1 MRLNT
6 LLSIAILMTAV
17 AAEGVAQT
25 LPVQQAITDPKQIAA
40 KPNAQVEPR
49 SLTIEKLFMTR
60 QVGRSTWS
68 PDGKS
73 IAFISNMS
81 GRNNIWVVPAE
92 GGFPTQLTVSDQR
105 QTAPAWSPDG
115 KWIAYQSDYDG
126 DEQWDIYL
134 VSPKT
139 GKVVNLTQTS
149 EIAEVNPTWSP
160 DGRYLAYEVKPKTSA
175 AYEIDIYDMIMR
187 EVKHLTTNT
196 AQDKSNTNP
205 IWSKDGKYI
214 VYTQER
220 AKGTDSNIFIADVK
234 TCTSTLLT
242 PHEGEQLFFAND
254 ISSRPILDGRQILIT
269 SNAANGYD
277 NIGLLIVGTKGE
289 LNGVFTPGG
298 ITWLTK
304 DKWEIRG
311 REFSPDG
318 KHLTFSANVDGS
330 EDIYLYDLAT
340 RRSNVLP
347 IPKGVNETVGGHS
360 AFSADGSRL
369 LYMHNGPTS
378 PGDLWVNHLA
388 SGKSQQVTHSLVG
401 GIRSEDLVEPY
412 LVHYPSRDGKWTISA
427 FLYVPFNMARNGQN
441 AAIVYIHGGPTSQ
454 TKNSFNRFVQF
465 AVNQGYMVL
474 APNYRGSTGYG
485 KEFQQA
491 NLFDM
496 GGGDLQD
503 VLAGVDWIKQ
513 TGHLDPKKIAV
524 MGGSYGGYL
533 SMMAVTK
540 APEVWAAGVPIVPF
554 VNWFTEIENEDPE
567 LRQSDLATMGDPV
580 KNKALYEERSP
591 INFID
596 QVKAPLLLLAG
607 GHDPRCPKSETQQV
621 VDAIKKRGG
630 TVDVKVYE
638 NEGHGFARVE
648 NQIDAYKRVADFLL
662 AHVVPADCS
671 CSLTE

>member
-1 MRLNT
+1 MRLHT
-6 LLSIAILMTAV
+6 LFAIVILMSTVV
-17 AAEGVAQT
+17 ADAAAQT
-25 LPVQQAITDPKQIAA
+25 LPAPQVVTDPKQISS
-40 KPNAQVEPR
+40 KPSAQVEPR
-49 SLTIEKLFMTR
+49 SLTIEKLYMTR
-60 QVGRSTWS
+60 QVGRPTWS
-68 PDGKS
+68 PDGKR

-81 GRNNIWVVPAE
+81 GRNNLWVVPAE

-105 QTAPAWSPDG
+105 QTSPAWSPDG

-126 DEQWDIYL
+126 DEQWDIFL

-139 GKVVNLTQTS
+139 GKVVNLTQTR

-175 AYEIDIYDMIMR
+175 AYEIDIYDTVMR

-196 AQDKSNTNP
+196 PQDKRNMNP

-214 VYTQER
+214 VYTQEQ
-220 AKGTDSNIFIADVK
+220 AKGTDSNIFIADVATGK
-234 TCTSTLLT
+234 STLLT
-242 PHEGEQLFFAND
+242 PHEGEQLYFAND
-254 ISSRPILDGRQILIT
+254 VSRPIPDGGQILLT
-269 SNAANGYD
+269 SNAANGY
-277 NIGLLIVGTKGE
+277 NKIGLLGYIDKGE
-289 LNGVFTPGG
+289 SVTGRFVPGR

-304 DKWEIRG
+304 DKWEVRG
-311 REFSPDG
+311 HEFSPDG
-318 KHLTFSANVDGS
+318 KHISFGANVDGS
-330 EDIYLYDLAT
+330 EDIYLYDLAISKST
-340 RRSNVLP
+340 ALP
-347 IPKGVNETVGGHS
+347 IPRGVNEPAGGHS
-360 AFSADGSRL
+360 AFSTDGSRL
-369 LYMHNGPTS
+369 LYYHNGPTA
-378 PGDLWVNHLA
+378 PGDLWVYHVA
-388 SGKSQQVTHSLVG
+388 SGKSQQITHSLVG
-401 GIRSEDLVEPY
+401 GVRSEDMVEPY

-454 TKNSFNRFVQF
+454 TMNSFNRFVQF

-513 TGHLDPKKIAV
+513 TGHLDSKKIAV

-554 VNWFTEIENEDPE
+554 VNWFTEIENEDPV
-567 LRQSDLATMGDPV
+567 LQQSDLATMGDPV

-596 QVKAPLLLLAG
+596 QIKAPLLLLAG

-630 TVDVKVYE
+630 TVDAKVYE

>member
-1 MRLNT
+1 MRTFALF
-6 LLSIAILMTAV
+6 AIVIIMSAV
-17 AAEGVAQT
+17 VIESSAQT
-25 LPVQQAITDPKQIAA
+25 LPDLPAVTDPKQIAS

-49 SLTIEKLFMTR
+49 SLTIEKLYMTR
-60 QVGRSTWS
+60 QVGRPTWS

-73 IAFISNMS
+73 VAFISNMS
-81 GRNNIWVVPAE
+81 GRNNLWVVPAD
-92 GGFPTQLTVSDQR
+92 GGWPVQLTISDQR
-105 QTAPAWSPDG
+105 QSSPAWSPDG

-126 DEQWDIYL
+126 DEQWDIFL

-139 GKVVNLTQTS
+139 GKVVNLTQTR
-149 EIAEVNPTWSP
+149 EIAELNPTWSP

-175 AYEIDIYDMIMR
+175 AYEIDIYDMVMR
-187 EVKHLTTNT
+187 ELKHITTNT
-196 AQDKSNTNP
+196 PQDKRNSNP
-205 IWSKDGKYI
+205 IWSKDGKFI
-214 VYTQER
+214 VYSQEQ
-220 AKGTDSNIFIADVK
+220 AKGTDSNIFVAEVA
-234 TCTSTLLT
+234 TAASTLLT
-242 PHEGEQLFFAND
+242 PHEGEQLYFAND
-254 ISSRPILDGRQILIT
+254 LSPDGKKVLLT

-277 NIGLLIVGTKGE
+277 NIGLLEIASKK
-289 LNGVFTPGG
+289 
-298 ITWLTK
+298 ISWLTK

-311 REFSPDG
+311 GEFSPDG
-318 KHLTFSANVDGS
+318 KHITFSANVDGN
-330 EDIYLYDLAT
+330 EDIYLHDLTTGKSTA
-340 RRSNVLP
+340 LA
-347 IPKGVNETVGGHS
+347 IPKGVNSPAGGHS
-360 AFSADGSRL
+360 AFTPDGSRL
-369 LYMHNGPTS
+369 LYYHNGPTA
-378 PGDLWVNHLA
+378 PGDLWVYQLA
-388 SGKSQQVTHSLVG
+388 TGKSQQITHSLVAG
-401 GIRSEDLVEPY
+401 VRSDDMVEPY

-441 AAIVYIHGGPTSQ
+441 AALVYIHGGPTSQ
-454 TKNSFNRFVQF
+454 TMNSFNRFVQY

-554 VNWFTEIENEDPE
+554 VNWFTEIENEDPV
-567 LRQSDLATMGDPV
+567 LQQSDLATMGDPV

-596 QVKAPLLLLAG
+596 QIKAPLLLLAG

-630 TVDVKVYE
+630 TVDSKIYE

-662 AHVVPADCS
+662 AHVVPADCA
-671 CSLTE
+671 CSVTE

>member
-1 MRLNT
+1 MRALIHFAIVIFMST
-6 LLSIAILMTAV
+6 LVAETA
-17 AAEGVAQT
+17 AQT
-25 LPVQQAITDPKQIAA
+25 LPSPRAVTDPKQITS

-49 SLTIEKLFMTR
+49 SLTIEKLYMTR
-60 QVGRSTWS
+60 QIGRPTWS

-73 IAFISNMS
+73 VGFISNMS
-81 GRNNIWVVPAE
+81 GRNNLWLVPAE
-92 GGFPTQLTVSDQR
+92 GGWPVQLTVSDQR

-126 DEQWDIYL
+126 DEQWDIFL

-139 GKVVNLTQTS
+139 GKVVNLTQTR
-149 EIAEVNPTWSP
+149 EIAELNPTWSP

-175 AYEIDIYDMIMR
+175 AYEIDIYDMVMR

-196 AQDKSNTNP
+196 PQDKRNTNP
-205 IWSKDGKYI
+205 LWSKDGAYI
-214 VYTQER
+214 VYTQEN
-220 AKGTDSNIFIADVK
+220 AKGTDSNIFMASVARAK
-234 TCTSTLLT
+234 TTLLT
-242 PHEGEQLFFAND
+242 PHEAEQLYFAND
-254 ISSRPILDGRQILIT
+254 ISTLGVFDAQTVLLT
-269 SNAANGYD
+269 SNAENGYD
-277 NIGLLIVGTKGE
+277 NLGLLLVGTRGDP
-289 LNGVFTPGG
+289 NPGA
-298 ITWLTK
+298 IKWLTD

-311 REFSPDG
+311 HEFSPDG
-318 KHLTFSANVDGS
+318 KHLTFTANVDGN
-330 EDIYLYDLAT
+330 EDIYLHDLAT
-340 RRSNVLP
+340 GKSTALP
-347 IPKGVNETVGGHS
+347 IPKGVNEPAGGHS
-360 AFSADGSRL
+360 AFTKDGQHL
-369 LYMHNGPTS
+369 LYYHDGPTA
-378 PGDLWVNHLA
+378 PGDLWVYTLA
-388 SGKSQQVTHSLVG
+388 AGKSHQVTHSLVAG
-401 GIRSEDLVEPY
+401 VRSEDMVEPY

-441 AAIVYIHGGPTSQ
+441 AAIVYIHGGPTAQ
-454 TKNSFNRFVQF
+454 TMNSFNRFVQY
-465 AVNQGYMVL
+465 AANQGYMVL

-540 APEVWAAGVPIVPF
+540 APEIWAAGVPIVPF
-554 VNWFTEIENEDPE
+554 VNWFTEIENEDPV
-567 LRQSDLATMGDPV
+567 LRQSDLATMGDTV

-596 QVKAPLLLLAG
+596 QIKAPLLLLAG

-630 TVDVKVYE
+630 TVDSKIYE

-648 NQIDAYKRVADFLL
+648 NQIDAFKRVADFLL

-671 CSLTE
+671 CSVTE

>member
-1 MRLNT
+1 MRT
-6 LLSIAILMTAV
+6 AILFAIVIIVSSV
-17 AAEGVAQT
+17 AEIYGQT
-25 LPVQQAITDPKQIAA
+25 LPAPKAITDPKQIAS

-49 SLTIEKLFMTR
+49 SLTIEKLYMTR
-60 QVGRSTWS
+60 QIGRPTWS
-68 PDGKS
+68 LDGKS

-81 GRNNIWVVPAE
+81 GRNNLWVVPAE

-105 QTAPAWSPDG
+105 QTSPTWSPDG

-126 DEQWDIYL
+126 DEQWDIFL

-139 GKVVNLTQTS
+139 GKVVNITQTR
-149 EIAEVNPTWSP
+149 EIAETSATWSP

-175 AYEIDIYDMIMR
+175 AFEIDIYDMVMR

-196 AQDKSNTNP
+196 PQDKRNANP
-205 IWSKDGKYI
+205 IWSSDGKYI
-214 VYTQER
+214 VYTQQQ
-220 AKGTDSNIFIADVK
+220 AKGTDSNVFIADVATAK
-234 TCTSTLLT
+234 STLLT
-242 PHEGEQLFFAND
+242 PHQGEQLFFAND
-254 ISSRPILDGRQILIT
+254 ISPRPIPDGRQILIT

-277 NIGLLIVGTKGE
+277 NIGLLTVGTKGE
-289 LNGVFTPGG
+289 LNGVFSRGE
-298 ITWLTK
+298 IKWLTNE
-304 DKWEIRG
+304 KWEIRAH
-311 REFSPDG
+311 EFSPDG
-318 KHLTFSANVDGS
+318 KHITFSANVDGN

-340 RRSNVLP
+340 SKSTALP
-347 IPKGVNETVGGHS
+347 IPKGVNEPAGGHS

-369 LYMHNGPTS
+369 LYYHNGATA
-378 PGDLWVNHLA
+378 PGDLWVYQLA
-388 SGKSQQVTHSLVG
+388 SGKSQQITHSLVG
-401 GIRSEDLVEPY
+401 GIRSEDMVEPY

-427 FLYVPFNMARNGQN
+427 LLYVPFNMARNGQN
-441 AAIVYIHGGPTSQ
+441 AAIVYIHGGPTAQ
-454 TKNSFNRFVQF
+454 TMNSFNRFVQF
-465 AVNQGYMVL
+465 AANQGYMVL

-554 VNWFTEIENEDPE
+554 VNWFTEIENEDPV
-567 LRQSDLATMGDPV
+567 LREGDLATMGDPV

-596 QVKAPLLLLAG
+596 QIKAPLLLLAG

-630 TVDVKVYE
+630 TVDYKIYD

-671 CSLTE
+671 CSLSE